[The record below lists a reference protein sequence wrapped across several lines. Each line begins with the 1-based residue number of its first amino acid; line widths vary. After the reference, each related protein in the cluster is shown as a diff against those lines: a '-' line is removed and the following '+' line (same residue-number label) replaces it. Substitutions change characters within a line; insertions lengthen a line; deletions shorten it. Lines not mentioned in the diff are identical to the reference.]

1 MPQPPAKRRRKGVN
15 TKNGIVKK
23 MRRRLA
29 KRVYPLPASHFRCRF
44 VLRENILL
52 NCNIFNCKLLLF
64 LIKEFFVLSVFACV
78 CLSLVE
84 RSDTDLYQDK
94 HTSKCQIII
103 ICNNLFIFIKMLIFY
118 FSYIDMK
125 MEKLN
130 QRLLFRIKS

>member
-1 MPQPPAKRRRKGVN
+1 MPQQLAKRRRKGAN
-15 TKNGIVKK
+15 TKKRHRKK

-78 CLSLVE
+78 CLSFGGANRAPESACTFGVIA
-84 RSDTDLYQDK
+84 SPTCIK
-94 HTSKCQIII
+94 TSTRL
-103 ICNNLFIFIKMLIFY
+103 NAN
-118 FSYIDMK
+118 YI
-125 MEKLN
+125 LL
-130 QRLLFRIKS
+130 QRLLVINQILNILF